1 MLAMHRLLLYA
12 LAAMNGGPFS
22 SDPVVQEDYISPLPD
37 ALRCSLM
44 AVHASGRS
52 KHSASPWRPEMD
64 AYVLLRHVRDKIS
77 LPKVAQQWPFPPPAK
92 KSRAVQLRWHNVLKG
107 LAGIDELSLLMC
119 GRCEEQ
125 EMSETQLNS
134 TEISLQPWVE
144 DALVQLHARK
154 TLPMNSAFTPWTI
167 EEDRLLLHTY
177 QSGAKINEIRVGVRS
192 YKSIQHQ
199 LRRLQNVTPL
209 VRDAHH
215 KSRCDPEAPF
225 QYLQH
230 DIWTPIDSTLALPP
244 CAQIDWIRGV
254 AKVPPLP
261 CSPARAR
268 DHSAISND

>member
-37 ALRCSLM
+37 ALRRSLM
-44 AVHASGRS
+44 AVHSTRPS
-52 KHSASPWRPEMD
+52 KHSATPWRPEMD
-64 AYVLLRHVRDKIS
+64 AFVLLCHVRDGIS
-77 LPKVAQQWPFPPPAK
+77 LPKVAEQWPFESATKRSKDAIKWRWK
-92 KSRAVQLRWHNVLKG
+92 KVLKRLDALDDLRLICG
-107 LAGIDELSLLMC
+107 SCDE
-119 GRCEEQ
+119 RDEA
-125 EMSETQLNS
+125 ETQLNS

-144 DALVQLHARK
+144 DALVKLHARK
-154 TLPMNSAFTPWTI
+154 NVSMNSNYTPWTL
-167 EEDRLLLHTY
+167 EEDRLLLHSY
-177 QSGAKINEIRVGVRS
+177 QSGAKINEIRVGARS
-192 YKSIQHQ
+192 YKSIECQ

-215 KSRCDPEAPF
+215 KSRCDPEAPY
-225 QYLQH
+225 QDLQN

-268 DHSAISND
+268 DHSANSND

>member
-1 MLAMHRLLLYA
+1 MLELVFSSRAHFLQLKSSGKHFSKSPKGVEFAVEGTRPAIAATIPSPIRGGVAGSVLAMHRLLLYA

-125 EMSETQLNS
+125 EMSETQLKS
-134 TEISLQPWVE
+134 TEASLQPWVE
-144 DALVQLHARK
+144 DAL
-154 TLPMNSAFTPWTI
+154 
-167 EEDRLLLHTY
+167 
-177 QSGAKINEIRVGVRS
+177 
-192 YKSIQHQ
+192 
-199 LRRLQNVTPL
+199 
-209 VRDAHH
+209 
-215 KSRCDPEAPF
+215 
-225 QYLQH
+225 
-230 DIWTPIDSTLALPP
+230 
-244 CAQIDWIRGV
+244 
-254 AKVPPLP
+254 
-261 CSPARAR
+261 CSCTREKP
-268 DHSAISND
+268 SP

>member
-1 MLAMHRLLLYA
+1 MLCV
-12 LAAMNGGPFS
+12 AASWPSTHPADRSTAPARGVRRWMPSCCCATF
-22 SDPVVQEDYISPLPD
+22 ETAY
-37 ALRCSLM
+37 RCQRWQS
-44 AVHASGRS
+44 SGR
-52 KHSASPWRPEMD
+52 
-64 AYVLLRHVRDKIS
+64 LN
-77 LPKVAQQWPFPPPAK
+77 PAPNEAK
-92 KSRAVQLRWHNVLKG
+92 MQSSGDVTNVLKKLDALDDLRLICG
-107 LAGIDELSLLMC
+107 SCDE
-119 GRCEEQ
+119 RVEA
-125 EMSETQLNS
+125 ETQLS
-134 TEISLQPWVE
+134 TEVSLQPWVE
-144 DALVQLHARK
+144 DALVNLHARK
-154 TLPMNSAFTPWTI
+154 KVPMNSNFTPWTI

-192 YKSIQHQ
+192 YKSIKHQ
-199 LRRLQNVTPL
+199 LRRLQNVTLP